1 MHARTHKRFLI
12 SLFFLSKI
20 SFSAVLI
27 GLIDHLK
34 QIRLDY
40 MGEDVGRG
48 GSLAGLAYFGGFFHV
63 SVSRFLLLIDGGF
76 LLRLLL

>member
-48 GSLAGLAYFGGFFHV
+48 GSLAGLAYFGGFFMFLFPV
-63 SVSRFLLLIDGGF
+63 SFYLLMEDSC
-76 LLRLLL
+76 

>member
-48 GSLAGLAYFGGFFHV
+48 VHWQDWLTLEVFSCFCFPFPSTY
-63 SVSRFLLLIDGGF
+63 
-76 LLRLLL
+76 